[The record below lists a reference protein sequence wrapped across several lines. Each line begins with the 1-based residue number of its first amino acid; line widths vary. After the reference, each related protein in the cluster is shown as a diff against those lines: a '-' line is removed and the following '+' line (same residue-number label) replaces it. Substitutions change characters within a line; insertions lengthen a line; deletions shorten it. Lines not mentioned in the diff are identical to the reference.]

1 MISKIIYKGDLRTE
15 ATHIE
20 SGNVIITD
28 APKDNEGRG
37 DAFSPTDLVAAA
49 LGSCMLTIMGIVAK
63 RKSIDIDGSKAEI
76 EKKMSKDPRRIS
88 KICVKIYFA
97 KPIDKINREL
107 LERAA
112 HTCPVSKSLNDEL
125 NEIVQFIYPN

>member
-88 KICVKIYFA
+88 EICVKIYFA

>member
-1 MISKIIYKGDLRTE
+1 MISKIIYKGELRTE
-15 ATHIE
+15 AIHIE

-28 APKDNEGRG
+28 APKDNQGRG
-37 DAFSPTDLVAAA
+37 GAFSPTDLVATA

-88 KICVKIYFA
+88 EICIKIYFV
-97 KPIDKINREL
+97 KPIDKTNREL

-125 NEIVQFIYPN
+125 NEIVQFIYPQ

>member
-1 MISKIIYKGDLRTE
+1 MISKIIYKGELRTE
-15 ATHIE
+15 AIHIE

-28 APKDNEGRG
+28 APKDNQGRG
-37 DAFSPTDLVAAA
+37 GAFSPTDLVATA

-76 EKKMSKDPRRIS
+76 EKNMSKDPRRIS
-88 KICVKIYFA
+88 EICIKIYFA
-97 KPIDKINREL
+97 KPIDKTNREL

-125 NEIVQFIYPN
+125 NEIVQFIYPQ

>member
-20 SGNVIITD
+20 SGNIIITD

-76 EKKMSKDPRRIS
+76 EKRMSKDPRRIS
-88 KICVKIYFA
+88 EIYIKIYFA
-97 KPIDKINREL
+97 KPIDKTNREL

>member
-49 LGSCMLTIMGIVAK
+49 LGSCMLTVMGIVAK

>member
-1 MISKIIYKGDLRTE
+1 MISKIIYKGELRTE
-15 ATHIE
+15 AIHIE

-28 APKDNEGRG
+28 APKDNQGRG
-37 DAFSPTDLVAAA
+37 CAFSPTDLVATA

-88 KICVKIYFA
+88 EICIKIYFA
-97 KPIDKINREL
+97 KPIDKTNREL

-125 NEIVQFIYPN
+125 NEIVQFIYPQ

>member
-1 MISKIIYKGDLRTE
+1 MISKIIYKGELRTE
-15 ATHIE
+15 AIHIE

-28 APKDNEGRG
+28 APKDNQGRG
-37 DAFSPTDLVAAA
+37 NAFSPTDLVATA

-76 EKKMSKDPRRIS
+76 EKNMSKDPRRIS
-88 KICVKIYFA
+88 EICIKIYFA
-97 KPIDKINREL
+97 KPIDKTNREL

-112 HTCPVSKSLNDEL
+112 QTCPVSKSLNDEL
-125 NEIVQFIYPN
+125 NEIVQFIYP

>member
-20 SGNVIITD
+20 SGNIIITD

-88 KICVKIYFA
+88 EICVKIYFA

>member
-1 MISKIIYKGDLRTE
+1 MTSKIIYKGELRTE
-15 ATHIE
+15 AIHIE

-28 APKDNEGRG
+28 APKDNQGRG
-37 DAFSPTDLVAAA
+37 GAFSPTDLVATA

-88 KICVKIYFA
+88 EICIKIYFA
-97 KPIDKINREL
+97 KPIDKTNRQL

-125 NEIVQFIYPN
+125 NEIVQFIYPQ

>member
-1 MISKIIYKGDLRTE
+1 MISKIIYKGELRTE
-15 ATHIE
+15 AIHIE

-28 APKDNEGRG
+28 APKDNQGRG
-37 DAFSPTDLVAAA
+37 GAFSPTDLVATA

-76 EKKMSKDPRRIS
+76 EKKMSKDPRLIS
-88 KICVKIYFA
+88 EICIKIYFA
-97 KPIDKINREL
+97 KPIDKNNREL

-125 NEIVQFIYPN
+125 NEIVQFIYPQ